1 MIVPFLKNLAN
12 PFRSRVV
19 WLFCYSHSRRGKG
32 RKRASFGDC
41 LVFLSLL
48 PRIPYLRSTETQYHL
63 WGGGREGNQKGG
75 AVFGPPLSLDRLQR
89 QGATNYF
96 ATIVCLHF
104 SSSNPPGKKSQFS
117 RGRQFLF
124 GGAPSSC
131 VPRGGAGRG
140 TFCCSFSDFIF
151 RIPESQTRA
160 LGEKECPIDPRV
172 HFPPPFAKGV
182 TVKVPSFLM
191 QYAEELFSVH
201 LVFTT
206 FYLCLEAWPPHERL

>member
-1 MIVPFLKNLAN
+1 MATLLLTFQKGKGKEESIFWRLFGLSFPPPPYTISAVDGNPIPFLC
-12 PFRSRVV
+12 VGV
-19 WLFCYSHSRRGKG
+19 G
-32 RKRASFGDC
+32 
-41 LVFLSLL
+41 
-48 PRIPYLRSTETQYHL
+48 
-63 WGGGREGNQKGG
+63 EGNQKGG

-201 LVFTT
+201 PVFTT